1 MMLNVRLAAC
11 CVALALVSGVPG
23 LGQKA
28 KPDHTSTNVLS
39 INGVETFQWTHND
52 HQIKATT
59 EGGKLE
65 LTDDWTG
72 IARLSPGAKAKF
84 EEDDGRTRQRLDVK
98 AGNDGRLVYTW
109 TVNGQER
116 PFDAAGRQWLQ
127 GMLLRFVRGSG
138 YDADR
143 RVAWFLKNQGP
154 NGLLAEISLIS
165 SDYVKSLYFQKLF
178 ARPGL
183 GAGVVERSLRQ
194 AGQEIGSDYE
204 LAQTLI
210 AAASMAGSQA
220 LTEPAAQAYAEAA
233 RSIDSDYEQR
243 RALSALLS
251 KGRPSPA
258 VLAVTLQT
266 AKGIDSDYEL
276 AELLTSLP
284 PNALGD
290 AAVRRTYLEAAQS
303 IASAYEHHRAL
314 SAAVKSGKLSGD
326 SLLAVIQSSQSISSD
341 YERASLL
348 VEVADQYTLMGAAR
362 DAYLQA
368 ASSIHSKYERGRAEE
383 ALKSGR

>member
-1 MMLNVRLAAC
+1 MLNVRLAAC

-23 LGQKA
+23 LSQKA
-28 KPDHTSTNVLS
+28 KPAHTSTNVLS
-39 INGVETFQWTHND
+39 INGVETFEWREND
-52 HQIKATT
+52 HEVKIRT
-59 EGGKLE
+59 EGKFD

-72 IARLSPGAKAKF
+72 IAHLARGTEMRL
-84 EEDDGRTRQRLDVK
+84 EEDDGRIERRLDVEPD
-98 AGNDGRLVYTW
+98 ADGRPVYTW
-109 TVNGQER
+109 KVDGKER
-116 PFDAAGRQWLQ
+116 PFDAEGRQWLQ

-154 NGLLAEISLIS
+154 NGLLAEISRIS

-183 GAGVVERSLRQ
+183 GADVVERSLRQ

-204 LAQTLI
+204 LAQTLT
-210 AAASMAGSQA
+210 AVAGSQA
-220 LTEPAAQAYAEAA
+220 LNETGARTYAEAA
-233 RSIDSDYEQR
+233 RSIESDYEQR
-243 RALSALLS
+243 RALSAMMA

-266 AKGIDSDYEL
+266 AQGIGSDYEL
-276 AELLTSLP
+276 AELLTSVP

-303 IASAYEHHRAL
+303 IDSAYEHHRAL

-326 SLLAVIQSSQSISSD
+326 SLLAVLHSAQSISSD

-348 VEVADQYTLMGAAR
+348 VEIADQYTLAGAAR

-368 ASSIHSKYERGRAEE
+368 ASSIKSKYERGRAEE
-383 ALKSGR
+383 ALKPGR

>member
-1 MMLNVRLAAC
+1 MLNLRLAAC
-11 CVALALVSGVPG
+11 CMALTLAVPATG
-23 LGQKA
+23 STEPVKTT
-28 KPDHTSTNVLS
+28 HTSTNVLS
-39 INGVETFQWTHND
+39 IDGVETYQWTQDD
-52 HQIKATT
+52 HQVKITT

-72 IARLSPGAKAKF
+72 IARLTPGTKARF
-84 EEDDGRTRQRLDVK
+84 EEDDGRTEHRLDVE
-98 AGNDGRLVYTW
+98 AGRDGQPVYTW
-109 TVNGQER
+109 TVDGKER
-116 PFDAAGRQWLQ
+116 AFDATGRQWLQ
-127 GMLLRFVRGSG
+127 DMLLRFVRGSG

-154 NGLLAEISLIS
+154 NGLLAEISRIS

-178 ARPGL
+178 AQRGL
-183 GAGVVERSLRQ
+183 GADVVERSLRQ

-210 AAASMAGSQA
+210 AAASAAGSQA
-220 LTEPAAQAYAEAA
+220 LTEPAARTYAEAA
-233 RSIDSDYEQR
+233 RSIESDYEQR
-243 RALSALLS
+243 RALSAMMA

-276 AELLTSLP
+276 AELLTSIP

-290 AAVRRTYLEAAQS
+290 GAVRRTYLEAAQS
-303 IASAYEHHRAL
+303 IDSAYEHHRAL

-326 SLLAVIQSSQSISSD
+326 SLLAVLQSAQSISSD

-348 VEVADQYTLMGAAR
+348 VEIADQYTLSGAAR

-368 ASSIHSKYERGRAEE
+368 ASSIRSKYERGRAEE
-383 ALKSGR
+383 ALKTGR